1 MFSMVS
7 ITICAVITIGVLIF
21 AVGRL
26 KRSREKREMNRYI
39 IEPEALHSLL
49 DSNPNVVVVDVR
61 QPLDLLAYSE
71 IIPGAK
77 RIPPKDVIANPSLIP
92 REEDA
97 VVYCTCNSE
106 KTSRDILRRAL
117 ALEFS
122 RIKLLRGGLA
132 AWKAK
137 GYSVE
142 SYTESFHLDTAT

>member
-1 MFSMVS
+1 MFPIMVS
-7 ITICAVITIGVLIF
+7 VVVAIGGLIF
-21 AVGRL
+21 VVVRL

-39 IEPEALHSLL
+39 IEPEAFHSLL

-92 REEDA
+92 KDVDT

-106 KTSRDILRRAL
+106 ETSRDILRRAL
-117 ALEFS
+117 ALNFS
-122 RIKLLRGGLA
+122 RLKILRGGLA
-132 AWKAK
+132 AWKEK
-137 GYSVE
+137 GYPVVP
-142 SYTESFHLDTAT
+142 YVESFHLDTAG

>member
-1 MFSMVS
+1 MFPIMVS
-7 ITICAVITIGVLIF
+7 VVVAVGGLIF
-21 AVGRL
+21 VVVRL

-77 RIPPKDVIANPSLIP
+77 RIPPKDVIANSSLIP
-92 REEDA
+92 KDVDT

-106 KTSRDILRRAL
+106 ETSRDILRRAL
-117 ALEFS
+117 ALNFS
-122 RIKLLRGGLA
+122 RLKILRGGLA
-132 AWKAK
+132 AWKEK
-137 GYSVE
+137 GYPVVP
-142 SYTESFHLDTAT
+142 YVESFHLDTAG

>member
-7 ITICAVITIGVLIF
+7 ITICAVIAIGALIF

-26 KRSREKREMNRYI
+26 KRSREKREMDRYI

-49 DSNPNVVVVDVR
+49 NSNPNVQVVDVR

-77 RIPPKDVIANPSLIP
+77 RIPPKDVIANPSLISK
-92 REEDA
+92 DVDT

-106 KTSRDILRRAL
+106 ETSRDLLRRAL
-117 ALEFS
+117 ALNFS
-122 RIKLLRGGLA
+122 RLKILRGGLA
-132 AWKAK
+132 AWKKK
-137 GYSVE
+137 GYPVVP
-142 SYTESFHLDTAT
+142 YVESFHLDTAG

>member
-1 MFSMVS
+1 MFPIMVS
-7 ITICAVITIGVLIF
+7 VVVAIGGLIF
-21 AVGRL
+21 VVVRL

-92 REEDA
+92 KDMDT

-106 KTSRDILRRAL
+106 ETSRDILRRAL
-117 ALEFS
+117 ALNFS
-122 RIKLLRGGLA
+122 RLKILRGGLA
-132 AWKAK
+132 AWKEK
-137 GYSVE
+137 GYPVVP
-142 SYTESFHLDTAT
+142 YVESFHLDTAG

>member
-1 MFSMVS
+1 MFPIMVS
-7 ITICAVITIGVLIF
+7 VVVAVGGLIF
-21 AVGRL
+21 VVVRL

-92 REEDA
+92 KDVDT

-106 KTSRDILRRAL
+106 ETSRDILRRAL
-117 ALEFS
+117 ALNFS
-122 RIKLLRGGLA
+122 RLKILRGGLA
-132 AWKAK
+132 AWKEK
-137 GYSVE
+137 GYPVVP
-142 SYTESFHLDTAT
+142 YVESFHLDTAG